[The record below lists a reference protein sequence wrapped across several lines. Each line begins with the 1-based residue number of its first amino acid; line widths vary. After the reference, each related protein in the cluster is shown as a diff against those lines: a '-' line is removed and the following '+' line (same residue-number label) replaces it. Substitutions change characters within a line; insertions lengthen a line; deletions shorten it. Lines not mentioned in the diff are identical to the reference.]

1 MDIQL
6 LRGAEILSLT
16 DNTVCG
22 VLSWDGVGEAPVRR
36 IEERGPQQHGVSD
49 VGFRLEPREIQL
61 ALWLGAD
68 SFVDLEAR
76 RRTLVDW
83 LRATTANL
91 TLRFTTEAGE
101 IFDIDGHSVGA
112 LTLPVEGGDGM
123 TLKSGVVFRC
133 PDPTFYDPVA
143 VAVSFLVGGGAD
155 SFYVPMSVPHFVGAS
170 VVNASVTVTYA
181 GTWRAYP
188 LIRIVGPIADPVI
201 TNAATGE
208 VLDFTGT
215 TIAGGDRYDIDLRY
229 GHKTVID
236 AAGVSQIA
244 KLVTSSDLATWHIAD
259 DSEVTG
265 EVTGGVNSIS
275 VTGSGANVATRID
288 IVYNTRYVG
297 I

>member
-1 MDIQL
+1 MDITL
-6 LRGAEILSLT
+6 LRGAASLSLT

-22 VLSWDGVGEAPVRR
+22 VSSWDGVGEAPVRR

-68 SFVDLEAR
+68 SFIDLETR

-83 LRATTANL
+83 LRATTQNL
-91 TLRFTTEAGE
+91 TLRFTDESGQVY
-101 IFDIDGHSVGA
+101 DIDGHSTGQ
-112 LTLPVEGGDGM
+112 LTLPVVGGDGM
-123 TLKSGVVFRC
+123 TLQSGVVFRC

-143 VAVSFLVGGGAD
+143 VAISFLVGGGAD
-155 SFYVPMSVPHFVGAS
+155 SFYVPLSVPHFVGSS
-170 VVNASVTVTYA
+170 VVNASLAVTYL

-215 TIAGGDRYDIDLRY
+215 TIAAGDRYDIDLRY

-236 AAGVSQIA
+236 AAGASQIA
-244 KLVTSSDLATWHIAD
+244 KLVTSSDLAMWHIAD

-265 EVTGGVNSIS
+265 GVNSVG
-275 VTGSGANVATRID
+275 VTGSGANAASRID